1 MTFALLEIVFWLS
14 LFLFLFLIKNAVLI
28 V

>member
-14 LFLFLFLIKNAVLI
+14 LFLILFLIKNAVLI